1 MRPKHWQLMDLTH
14 KYEFKSTYVNIYY
27 RQHPNDGEGTV
38 FTGVCLHLMGG
49 YPSPRFFPR
58 SLVLG
63 TFWEVPQSC
72 PGGLCQSWPRGVP
85 QNMGTPLARTG
96 LGYPPPARTGLGSP
110 PPPPPETEQQS
121 EHFLRGCMP
130 LAFTQENF
138 LVLYQIF
145 YPNETLTT
153 RRKHQTGPYFGDWQ
167 NVVVWSCV
175 LVSTS
180 IGKRIVV
187 LFIRGWRQVP

>member
-14 KYEFKSTYVNIYY
+14 KYEFKSTYLNIYY
-27 RQHPNDGEGTV
+27 RPHPKDGEGTV

-96 LGYPPPARTGLGSP
+96 LGYPPPPCQDRTGVP
-110 PPPPPETEQQS
+110 PPPPRDRTAERT
-121 EHFLRGCMP
+121 
-130 LAFTQENF
+130 LATW
-138 LVLYQIF
+138 LYATCVHAR
-145 YPNETLTT
+145 EL
-153 RRKHQTGPYFGDWQ
+153 
-167 NVVVWSCV
+167 SCF
-175 LVSTS
+175 
-180 IGKRIVV
+180 
-187 LFIRGWRQVP
+187 FIRFFILMKHWPQEGNTRLDLISMTDKM